1 MRNMIKALKKK
12 YALSDQG
19 ASDLFKGILY
29 SVLANI
35 SLMLPVILLAVVLNQ
50 LLSPILGIADSE
62 KSAAFYTI
70 TGIVILAVVFILV
83 GVAYA
88 GNAICK
94 TFEIDIKKQIAKM
107 IAKRKAEQ
115 KRKAE
120 EAAAAKEMSQVTE
133 STTTEASEDEK
144 VSDNTMPTM
153 FSEEDRKKLEDA
165 VSKADSEEKTM
176 QDSKVEAIEKTAD
189 SDSTENEA
197 AEKTVSEEK
206 VESVEK
212 PVTTTE
218 SEETPDEEI
227 KAEGTPVEETPA
239 QEEELTDT
247 RVVDIFAELNEE
259 PVSEDAENDFEEK

>member
-1 MRNMIKALKKK
+1 MNKKSG
-12 YALSDQG
+12 YALR
-19 ASDLFKGILY
+19 I
-29 SVLANI
+29 VLGGY
-35 SLMLPVILLAVVLNQ
+35 LTY
-50 LLSPILGIADSE
+50 LGIRILSE
-62 KSAAFYTI
+62 MIQQRPSNMTLMS
-70 TGIVILAVVFILV
+70 VLAVVFILV

-153 FSEEDRKKLEDA
+153 LSEEDRKKLEDA
-165 VSKADSEEKTM
+165 VSKADFEEKT
-176 QDSKVEAIEKTAD
+176 
-189 SDSTENEA
+189 
-197 AEKTVSEEK
+197 
-206 VESVEK
+206 ESVEK

-227 KAEGTPVEETPA
+227 KAEETATEETA
-239 QEEELTDT
+239 TEETSVQEELTDT

>member
-1 MRNMIKALKKK
+1 MNKKSG
-12 YALSDQG
+12 YALR
-19 ASDLFKGILY
+19 I
-29 SVLANI
+29 VLGGY
-35 SLMLPVILLAVVLNQ
+35 LTY
-50 LLSPILGIADSE
+50 LGIRILSGMIQQRP
-62 KSAAFYTI
+62 SNMTLMS
-70 TGIVILAVVFILV
+70 VLAVVFILV

-133 STTTEASEDEK
+133 STTTE

-153 FSEEDRKKLEDA
+153 LSEEDRKKLEDA

-176 QDSKVEAIEKTAD
+176 QDSKAEVIEKTAD

-206 VESVEK
+206 TVI
-212 PVTTTE
+212 TTE

>member
-1 MRNMIKALKKK
+1 MNKKSGCALR
-12 YALSDQG
+12 
-19 ASDLFKGILY
+19 I
-29 SVLANI
+29 VLGGY
-35 SLMLPVILLAVVLNQ
+35 LTY
-50 LLSPILGIADSE
+50 LGIRILSE
-62 KSAAFYTI
+62 MIQQRPSNMTLMS
-70 TGIVILAVVFILV
+70 VLAVVFILV

-133 STTTEASEDEK
+133 STTTE

-153 FSEEDRKKLEDA
+153 LSEEDRKKLEDA
-165 VSKADSEEKTM
+165 VSKADFEEKTM
-176 QDSKVEAIEKTAD
+176 QDSKAEAIEKTAD

-206 VESVEK
+206 AVI
-212 PVTTTE
+212 TTE

>member
-1 MRNMIKALKKK
+1 MNKKSG
-12 YALSDQG
+12 YALR
-19 ASDLFKGILY
+19 I
-29 SVLANI
+29 VLGGY
-35 SLMLPVILLAVVLNQ
+35 LTY
-50 LLSPILGIADSE
+50 LGIRILSE
-62 KSAAFYTI
+62 MIQQRPSNMTLMS
-70 TGIVILAVVFILV
+70 VLAVVFILV

-133 STTTEASEDEK
+133 STTTE

-153 FSEEDRKKLEDA
+153 LSEEDRKKLEDA
-165 VSKADSEEKTM
+165 VSKADFEEKTM
-176 QDSKVEAIEKTAD
+176 QDSKAEAIEKTAD
-189 SDSTENEA
+189 SDSTENEV

-206 VESVEK
+206 TVI
-212 PVTTTE
+212 TTE

-227 KAEGTPVEETPA
+227 KAEVTPVEETPA

>member
-1 MRNMIKALKKK
+1 MNKKSG
-12 YALSDQG
+12 YALR
-19 ASDLFKGILY
+19 I
-29 SVLANI
+29 VLGGY
-35 SLMLPVILLAVVLNQ
+35 LTY
-50 LLSPILGIADSE
+50 LGIRILSE
-62 KSAAFYTI
+62 MIQQRPSNMTLMS
-70 TGIVILAVVFILV
+70 VLAVVFILV

-94 TFEIDIKKQIAKM
+94 TFEIDIKKHIAKM

-133 STTTEASEDEK
+133 STTTE

-153 FSEEDRKKLEDA
+153 LSEEDRKKLEDA
-165 VSKADSEEKTM
+165 VSKADFEEKTM
-176 QDSKVEAIEKTAD
+176 QDSKAEAIEKTAD

-206 VESVEK
+206 TVI
-212 PVTTTE
+212 TTE

-227 KAEGTPVEETPA
+227 KAEGTPVEETPV

>member
-1 MRNMIKALKKK
+1 MNKKSG
-12 YALSDQG
+12 YALR
-19 ASDLFKGILY
+19 I
-29 SVLANI
+29 VLGGY
-35 SLMLPVILLAVVLNQ
+35 LTY
-50 LLSPILGIADSE
+50 LGIRILSE
-62 KSAAFYTI
+62 MIQQRPSNMTLMS
-70 TGIVILAVVFILV
+70 VLAVVFILV

-133 STTTEASEDEK
+133 STTTE

-153 FSEEDRKKLEDA
+153 LSEEDRKKLEDA

-176 QDSKVEAIEKTAD
+176 QDSKAEAIEKTAD

-206 VESVEK
+206 TVI
-212 PVTTTE
+212 TTE

>member
-1 MRNMIKALKKK
+1 MNKKSG
-12 YALSDQG
+12 YALR
-19 ASDLFKGILY
+19 I
-29 SVLANI
+29 VLGGY
-35 SLMLPVILLAVVLNQ
+35 LTY
-50 LLSPILGIADSE
+50 LGIRILSE
-62 KSAAFYTI
+62 MIQQRPSNMTLMS
-70 TGIVILAVVFILV
+70 VLAVVFILV

-133 STTTEASEDEK
+133 STTTE

-153 FSEEDRKKLEDA
+153 LSEEDRKKLEDA

-176 QDSKVEAIEKTAD
+176 QDSKAEVIEKTAD
-189 SDSTENEA
+189 SDSTENETA
-197 AEKTVSEEK
+197 GKTASEEK
-206 VESVEK
+206 AESVEK

>member
-1 MRNMIKALKKK
+1 MNKKSG
-12 YALSDQG
+12 YALR
-19 ASDLFKGILY
+19 I
-29 SVLANI
+29 VLGGY
-35 SLMLPVILLAVVLNQ
+35 LTY
-50 LLSPILGIADSE
+50 LGIRILSE
-62 KSAAFYTI
+62 MIQQRPSNMTLMS
-70 TGIVILAVVFILV
+70 VLAVVFILV

-120 EAAAAKEMSQVTE
+120 EAAVAKEMSQVTE
-133 STTTEASEDEK
+133 STTTE

-153 FSEEDRKKLEDA
+153 LSEEDRKKLEDA

-176 QDSKVEAIEKTAD
+176 QDSKAEAIEKTAD
-189 SDSTENEA
+189 SDLTENEA

-206 VESVEK
+206 TVI
-212 PVTTTE
+212 TTE

>member
-1 MRNMIKALKKK
+1 MNKKSG
-12 YALSDQG
+12 YALR
-19 ASDLFKGILY
+19 I
-29 SVLANI
+29 VLGGY
-35 SLMLPVILLAVVLNQ
+35 LTY
-50 LLSPILGIADSE
+50 LGIRILSE
-62 KSAAFYTI
+62 MIQQRPSNMTLMS
-70 TGIVILAVVFILV
+70 VLAVVFILV

-133 STTTEASEDEK
+133 STTTE

-153 FSEEDRKKLEDA
+153 LSEEDRKKLKDA
-165 VSKADSEEKTM
+165 VSKADFEEKTM
-176 QDSKVEAIEKTAD
+176 QDSKAEAIEKTAD

-206 VESVEK
+206 TVI
-212 PVTTTE
+212 TTE

>member
-1 MRNMIKALKKK
+1 MNKKSG
-12 YALSDQG
+12 YALR
-19 ASDLFKGILY
+19 I
-29 SVLANI
+29 VLGGY
-35 SLMLPVILLAVVLNQ
+35 LTY
-50 LLSPILGIADSE
+50 LGIRILSE
-62 KSAAFYTI
+62 MIQQRPSNMTLMS
-70 TGIVILAVVFILV
+70 VLAVVFILV

-144 VSDNTMPTM
+144 VSDDTMPTM

-165 VSKADSEEKTM
+165 VSKADFEEKTM
-176 QDSKVEAIEKTAD
+176 QDSKAEAIEKTAD

-197 AEKTVSEEK
+197 AEKTA
-206 VESVEK
+206 SVEK
-212 PVTTTE
+212 TVTTTE

-227 KAEGTPVEETPA
+227 KAEETATEETSV
-239 QEEELTDT
+239 QEELTDT

>member
-1 MRNMIKALKKK
+1 MNKKSG
-12 YALSDQG
+12 YALR
-19 ASDLFKGILY
+19 I
-29 SVLANI
+29 VLGGY
-35 SLMLPVILLAVVLNQ
+35 LTY
-50 LLSPILGIADSE
+50 LGIRILSE
-62 KSAAFYTI
+62 MIQQRPSNMTLMS
-70 TGIVILAVVFILV
+70 VLAVVFILV

-120 EAAAAKEMSQVTE
+120 EAAAAKKMSQVTE

-153 FSEEDRKKLEDA
+153 LSEEDRKKLEDA

-176 QDSKVEAIEKTAD
+176 QDSKAEAIEKTA
-189 SDSTENEA
+189 
-197 AEKTVSEEK
+197 SEEK
-206 VESVEK
+206 TESVEK

>member
-1 MRNMIKALKKK
+1 MNKKSG
-12 YALSDQG
+12 YALR
-19 ASDLFKGILY
+19 I
-29 SVLANI
+29 VLGGY
-35 SLMLPVILLAVVLNQ
+35 LTY
-50 LLSPILGIADSE
+50 LGIRILSE
-62 KSAAFYTI
+62 MIQQRPSNMTLMS
-70 TGIVILAVVFILV
+70 VLAVVFILV

-94 TFEIDIKKQIAKM
+94 TFEIDIKKQITKM

-153 FSEEDRKKLEDA
+153 LSEEDRKKLEDA

-176 QDSKVEAIEKTAD
+176 QDSKAEVIEKTAD

-206 VESVEK
+206 TVI
-212 PVTTTE
+212 TTE

-227 KAEGTPVEETPA
+227 KAEETATEETSV
-239 QEEELTDT
+239 QEELTDT

>member
-1 MRNMIKALKKK
+1 MNKKSG
-12 YALSDQG
+12 YALR
-19 ASDLFKGILY
+19 I
-29 SVLANI
+29 VLGGY
-35 SLMLPVILLAVVLNQ
+35 LTY
-50 LLSPILGIADSE
+50 LGIRILSE
-62 KSAAFYTI
+62 MIQQRPSNMTLMS
-70 TGIVILAVVFILV
+70 VLAVVFILV

-133 STTTEASEDEK
+133 STTTE

-153 FSEEDRKKLEDA
+153 LSEEDRKKLEDA

-176 QDSKVEAIEKTAD
+176 QDSKAEAIEKTAD

-197 AEKTVSEEK
+197 AEKTVSE
-206 VESVEK
+206 EK

-227 KAEGTPVEETPA
+227 KAEGTPVEETPV

>member
-1 MRNMIKALKKK
+1 MNKKSG
-12 YALSDQG
+12 YALR
-19 ASDLFKGILY
+19 I
-29 SVLANI
+29 VLGGY
-35 SLMLPVILLAVVLNQ
+35 LTY
-50 LLSPILGIADSE
+50 LGIRILSE
-62 KSAAFYTI
+62 MIQQRPSNMTLMS
-70 TGIVILAVVFILV
+70 VLAVVFILV

-133 STTTEASEDEK
+133 STTTEAS
-144 VSDNTMPTM
+144 DNTMPTM
-153 FSEEDRKKLEDA
+153 LSEEDRKKLEDA
-165 VSKADSEEKTM
+165 VSKADFEEKTM
-176 QDSKVEAIEKTAD
+176 QDSKAEAIEKTAD

-212 PVTTTE
+212 LATTTE

-227 KAEGTPVEETPA
+227 KAEETATEETSV
-239 QEEELTDT
+239 QEELTDT

>member
-1 MRNMIKALKKK
+1 MNKKSG
-12 YALSDQG
+12 YALR
-19 ASDLFKGILY
+19 I
-29 SVLANI
+29 VLGGY
-35 SLMLPVILLAVVLNQ
+35 LTY
-50 LLSPILGIADSE
+50 LGIRILSE
-62 KSAAFYTI
+62 MIQQRPSNMTLMS
-70 TGIVILAVVFILV
+70 VLAVVFILV

-153 FSEEDRKKLEDA
+153 LSEEDRKKLEDA
-165 VSKADSEEKTM
+165 VSKADSEEKT
-176 QDSKVEAIEKTAD
+176 
-189 SDSTENEA
+189 
-197 AEKTVSEEK
+197 
-206 VESVEK
+206 ESVEK

>member
-1 MRNMIKALKKK
+1 MNKKSG
-12 YALSDQG
+12 YALR
-19 ASDLFKGILY
+19 I
-29 SVLANI
+29 VLGGY
-35 SLMLPVILLAVVLNQ
+35 LTY
-50 LLSPILGIADSE
+50 LGIRILSE
-62 KSAAFYTI
+62 MIQQRPSNMTLMS
-70 TGIVILAVVFILV
+70 VLAVVFILV

-120 EAAAAKEMSQVTE
+120 EAAVAKEMSQVTE
-133 STTTEASEDEK
+133 STMTE

-153 FSEEDRKKLEDA
+153 LSEEDRKKLEDA
-165 VSKADSEEKTM
+165 VSKADFEEKTM
-176 QDSKVEAIEKTAD
+176 QDSKAEAIEKTAD

-197 AEKTVSEEK
+197 AEKTASEEK
-206 VESVEK
+206 A
-212 PVTTTE
+212 E

>member
-1 MRNMIKALKKK
+1 MNKKSG
-12 YALSDQG
+12 YALR
-19 ASDLFKGILY
+19 I
-29 SVLANI
+29 VLGGY
-35 SLMLPVILLAVVLNQ
+35 LTY
-50 LLSPILGIADSE
+50 LGIRILSE
-62 KSAAFYTI
+62 MIQQRPSNMTLMS
-70 TGIVILAVVFILV
+70 VLAVVFILV

-144 VSDNTMPTM
+144 VSDDTMPTM
-153 FSEEDRKKLEDA
+153 LSEEDGKKLEDA
-165 VSKADSEEKTM
+165 VSKADFE
-176 QDSKVEAIEKTAD
+176 
-189 SDSTENEA
+189 
-197 AEKTVSEEK
+197 EKTVSEEK
-206 VESVEK
+206 TVI
-212 PVTTTE
+212 TTE

>member
-1 MRNMIKALKKK
+1 MNKKSG
-12 YALSDQG
+12 YALR
-19 ASDLFKGILY
+19 I
-29 SVLANI
+29 VLGGY
-35 SLMLPVILLAVVLNQ
+35 LTY
-50 LLSPILGIADSE
+50 LGIRILSE
-62 KSAAFYTI
+62 MIQQRPSNMTLMS
-70 TGIVILAVVFILV
+70 VLAVVFILV

-133 STTTEASEDEK
+133 STTTE

-153 FSEEDRKKLEDA
+153 LSEEDRKKLEDA

-176 QDSKVEAIEKTAD
+176 QDSKAEAIEKTAD

-206 VESVEK
+206 TVI
-212 PVTTTE
+212 TTE

-227 KAEGTPVEETPA
+227 KAEGTATEETSV
-239 QEEELTDT
+239 QEELTDT

>member
-1 MRNMIKALKKK
+1 MNKKSG
-12 YALSDQG
+12 YALR
-19 ASDLFKGILY
+19 I
-29 SVLANI
+29 VLGGY
-35 SLMLPVILLAVVLNQ
+35 LTY
-50 LLSPILGIADSE
+50 LGIRILSE
-62 KSAAFYTI
+62 MIQQRPSNMTLMS
-70 TGIVILAVVFILV
+70 VLAVVFILDWS
-83 GVAYA
+83 AYA

-153 FSEEDRKKLEDA
+153 LSEEDRKKLEDA

-176 QDSKVEAIEKTAD
+176 QDSKAEAIEKTAD

-206 VESVEK
+206 AESVEK

-227 KAEGTPVEETPA
+227 KAEETATEETSV
-239 QEEELTDT
+239 QEELTDT

>member
-1 MRNMIKALKKK
+1 MNKKSG
-12 YALSDQG
+12 YALR
-19 ASDLFKGILY
+19 I
-29 SVLANI
+29 VLGGY
-35 SLMLPVILLAVVLNQ
+35 LTY
-50 LLSPILGIADSE
+50 LGIRILSE
-62 KSAAFYTI
+62 MIQQRPSNMTLMS
-70 TGIVILAVVFILV
+70 VLAVVFILV

-153 FSEEDRKKLEDA
+153 LSEEDRKKLEDA

-176 QDSKVEAIEKTAD
+176 QDSKAEVIEKTAD

-206 VESVEK
+206 TVI
-212 PVTTTE
+212 TTE

-227 KAEGTPVEETPA
+227 RAEETA
-239 QEEELTDT
+239 TEETSVQEELTDT

>member
-1 MRNMIKALKKK
+1 MNKKSG
-12 YALSDQG
+12 YALR
-19 ASDLFKGILY
+19 I
-29 SVLANI
+29 VLGGY
-35 SLMLPVILLAVVLNQ
+35 LTY
-50 LLSPILGIADSE
+50 LGIRILSE
-62 KSAAFYTI
+62 MIQQRPSNMTLMS
-70 TGIVILAVVFILV
+70 VLAVVFILV

-133 STTTEASEDEK
+133 STTTE

-153 FSEEDRKKLEDA
+153 LSEEDRKKLEDA

-176 QDSKVEAIEKTAD
+176 QDSKAEAIEKTAD

-206 VESVEK
+206 T
-212 PVTTTE
+212 VTTTE

-227 KAEGTPVEETPA
+227 RVEGTPVEETPA

-247 RVVDIFAELNEE
+247 RVVDIFGELNC
-259 PVSEDAENDFEEK
+259 VLIHIIT

>member
-1 MRNMIKALKKK
+1 MNKKSG
-12 YALSDQG
+12 YALR
-19 ASDLFKGILY
+19 I
-29 SVLANI
+29 VLGGY
-35 SLMLPVILLAVVLNQ
+35 LTY
-50 LLSPILGIADSE
+50 LGIRILSE
-62 KSAAFYTI
+62 MIQQRPSNMTLMS
-70 TGIVILAVVFILV
+70 VLAVVFILV

-133 STTTEASEDEK
+133 STTTEAS
-144 VSDNTMPTM
+144 DNTMPTM
-153 FSEEDRKKLEDA
+153 LSEEDRKKLEDA
-165 VSKADSEEKTM
+165 VSKADFEEKTM
-176 QDSKVEAIEKTAD
+176 QDSKAEAIEKIAD

-227 KAEGTPVEETPA
+227 KAEETATEETA
-239 QEEELTDT
+239 TEETSVQEELTDT

>member
-1 MRNMIKALKKK
+1 MNKKSG
-12 YALSDQG
+12 YALR
-19 ASDLFKGILY
+19 I
-29 SVLANI
+29 VLGGY
-35 SLMLPVILLAVVLNQ
+35 LTY
-50 LLSPILGIADSE
+50 LGIRILSE
-62 KSAAFYTI
+62 MIQQRPSNMTLMS
-70 TGIVILAVVFILV
+70 VLAVVFILV

-107 IAKRKAEQ
+107 IAKRKAGQ

-153 FSEEDRKKLEDA
+153 LSEEDRKKLEDA

-176 QDSKVEAIEKTAD
+176 QDSKAEVIEKTAD

-206 VESVEK
+206 

-227 KAEGTPVEETPA
+227 KAEETATEETSV
-239 QEEELTDT
+239 QEELTDT

>member
-1 MRNMIKALKKK
+1 MNKKSG
-12 YALSDQG
+12 YALR
-19 ASDLFKGILY
+19 I
-29 SVLANI
+29 VLGGY
-35 SLMLPVILLAVVLNQ
+35 LTY
-50 LLSPILGIADSE
+50 LGIRILSE
-62 KSAAFYTI
+62 MIQQRPSNMTLMS
-70 TGIVILAVVFILV
+70 VLAVVFILV

-133 STTTEASEDEK
+133 STTTE

-153 FSEEDRKKLEDA
+153 LSEEDRKKLEDA

-176 QDSKVEAIEKTAD
+176 QDSKAEAIEKTAD

-197 AEKTVSEEK
+197 AEKTVSE
-206 VESVEK
+206 EK

>member
-1 MRNMIKALKKK
+1 MNKKSG
-12 YALSDQG
+12 YALR
-19 ASDLFKGILY
+19 I
-29 SVLANI
+29 VLGGY
-35 SLMLPVILLAVVLNQ
+35 LTY
-50 LLSPILGIADSE
+50 LGIRILSE
-62 KSAAFYTI
+62 MLQQRPSNMTLMS
-70 TGIVILAVVFILV
+70 VLAVVFILV

-120 EAAAAKEMSQVTE
+120 EAAVAKEMSQVTE
-133 STTTEASEDEK
+133 STMTE

-153 FSEEDRKKLEDA
+153 LSEEDRKKLEDA
-165 VSKADSEEKTM
+165 VSKADFEEKTM
-176 QDSKVEAIEKTAD
+176 QDSKAEAIEKTAD

-212 PVTTTE
+212 LATTTE

>member
-1 MRNMIKALKKK
+1 MNKKSG
-12 YALSDQG
+12 YALR
-19 ASDLFKGILY
+19 I
-29 SVLANI
+29 VLGGY
-35 SLMLPVILLAVVLNQ
+35 PTY
-50 LLSPILGIADSE
+50 LGIRILSE
-62 KSAAFYTI
+62 MIQQRPSNMTLMS
-70 TGIVILAVVFILV
+70 VLAVVFILV

-133 STTTEASEDEK
+133 STTTE

-153 FSEEDRKKLEDA
+153 LSEEDRKKLEDA
-165 VSKADSEEKTM
+165 VSKADFEEKTM
-176 QDSKVEAIEKTAD
+176 QDSKAEAIEKTAD

-206 VESVEK
+206 TVI
-212 PVTTTE
+212 TTE

>member
-1 MRNMIKALKKK
+1 MNKKSG
-12 YALSDQG
+12 YALR
-19 ASDLFKGILY
+19 I
-29 SVLANI
+29 VLGGY
-35 SLMLPVILLAVVLNQ
+35 LTY
-50 LLSPILGIADSE
+50 LGIRILSE
-62 KSAAFYTI
+62 MIQQRPSNMTLMS
-70 TGIVILAVVFILV
+70 VLAVVFILV

-94 TFEIDIKKQIAKM
+94 TIEIDIKKQIAKM

-144 VSDNTMPTM
+144 VSDDTMPTM
-153 FSEEDRKKLEDA
+153 LSEEDRKKLEDA

-176 QDSKVEAIEKTAD
+176 QDSKDEAIEKTAD

-197 AEKTVSEEK
+197 AEKTASEEK
-206 VESVEK
+206 A
-212 PVTTTE
+212 E

-227 KAEGTPVEETPA
+227 RAEETA
-239 QEEELTDT
+239 TEETSVQEELTDT

>member
-1 MRNMIKALKKK
+1 MNKKSG
-12 YALSDQG
+12 YALR
-19 ASDLFKGILY
+19 I
-29 SVLANI
+29 VLGGY
-35 SLMLPVILLAVVLNQ
+35 LTY
-50 LLSPILGIADSE
+50 LGIRILSE
-62 KSAAFYTI
+62 MIQQRPSNMTLMS
-70 TGIVILAVVFILV
+70 VLAVVFILV

-153 FSEEDRKKLEDA
+153 LSEEDRKKLEDA
-165 VSKADSEEKTM
+165 VSKADFEEKTM
-176 QDSKVEAIEKTAD
+176 QDSKAEAI
-189 SDSTENEA
+189 
-197 AEKTVSEEK
+197 EKTVSEEK
-206 VESVEK
+206 TVI
-212 PVTTTE
+212 TTE

>member
-1 MRNMIKALKKK
+1 MNKKSG
-12 YALSDQG
+12 YALR
-19 ASDLFKGILY
+19 I
-29 SVLANI
+29 VLGGY
-35 SLMLPVILLAVVLNQ
+35 LTY
-50 LLSPILGIADSE
+50 LGIRILSE
-62 KSAAFYTI
+62 MIQQRPSNMTLMS
-70 TGIVILAVVFILV
+70 VLAVVFILV

-133 STTTEASEDEK
+133 STTTE

-153 FSEEDRKKLEDA
+153 LSEEDRKKLEDA
-165 VSKADSEEKTM
+165 VSKADFEEKTM
-176 QDSKVEAIEKTAD
+176 QDSKAEAIEKTAD

-197 AEKTVSEEK
+197 AEKTVS
-206 VESVEK
+206 VEK

-227 KAEGTPVEETPA
+227 RAEGTPVEETPA

>member
-1 MRNMIKALKKK
+1 MNKKSGCALR
-12 YALSDQG
+12 
-19 ASDLFKGILY
+19 I
-29 SVLANI
+29 VLGGY
-35 SLMLPVILLAVVLNQ
+35 LTY
-50 LLSPILGIADSE
+50 LGIRILSE
-62 KSAAFYTI
+62 MIQQRPSNMTLMS
-70 TGIVILAVVFILV
+70 VLAVVFILV

-176 QDSKVEAIEKTAD
+176 QDSKVEAIEKT
-189 SDSTENEA
+189 
-197 AEKTVSEEK
+197 VSEEK

>member
-1 MRNMIKALKKK
+1 MNKKSG
-12 YALSDQG
+12 YALR
-19 ASDLFKGILY
+19 I
-29 SVLANI
+29 VLGGY
-35 SLMLPVILLAVVLNQ
+35 LTY
-50 LLSPILGIADSE
+50 LGIRILSE
-62 KSAAFYTI
+62 MIQQRPSNMTLMS
-70 TGIVILAVVFILV
+70 VLAVVFILV

-94 TFEIDIKKQIAKM
+94 MFEIDIKKQIAKM

-133 STTTEASEDEK
+133 STTTE

-153 FSEEDRKKLEDA
+153 LSEEDRKKLEDA

-176 QDSKVEAIEKTAD
+176 QDSKDEAIEKTAD

-197 AEKTVSEEK
+197 AEKTASEEK
-206 VESVEK
+206 A
-212 PVTTTE
+212 E

>member
-1 MRNMIKALKKK
+1 MNKKSGCALR
-12 YALSDQG
+12 
-19 ASDLFKGILY
+19 I
-29 SVLANI
+29 VLGGY
-35 SLMLPVILLAVVLNQ
+35 LTY
-50 LLSPILGIADSE
+50 LGIRILSE
-62 KSAAFYTI
+62 MIQQRPSNMTLMS
-70 TGIVILAVVFILV
+70 VLAVVFILV

-107 IAKRKAEQ
+107 IAKRKTEQ

-133 STTTEASEDEK
+133 STTTEVSEDEK

-153 FSEEDRKKLEDA
+153 LSEEDRKKLEDA

-176 QDSKVEAIEKTAD
+176 QDSKAEAIEKTAD

-197 AEKTVSEEK
+197 AEKTP
-206 VESVEK
+206 SVEK

-227 KAEGTPVEETPA
+227 KAEETATEETPA

>member
-1 MRNMIKALKKK
+1 MNKKSG
-12 YALSDQG
+12 YALR
-19 ASDLFKGILY
+19 I
-29 SVLANI
+29 VLGGY
-35 SLMLPVILLAVVLNQ
+35 LTY
-50 LLSPILGIADSE
+50 LGIRILSE
-62 KSAAFYTI
+62 MIQQRPSNMTLMS
-70 TGIVILAVVFILV
+70 VLAVVFILV

-133 STTTEASEDEK
+133 STTTE

-153 FSEEDRKKLEDA
+153 LSEEDRKKLEDA

-176 QDSKVEAIEKTAD
+176 QDSKAEVIEKTAD

-206 VESVEK
+206 T
-212 PVTTTE
+212 VTTTE

-227 KAEGTPVEETPA
+227 RAEGTPVEETPA

>member
-1 MRNMIKALKKK
+1 MNKKSG
-12 YALSDQG
+12 YALR
-19 ASDLFKGILY
+19 I
-29 SVLANI
+29 VLGGY
-35 SLMLPVILLAVVLNQ
+35 LTY
-50 LLSPILGIADSE
+50 LGIRILSE
-62 KSAAFYTI
+62 MIQQRPSNMTLMS
-70 TGIVILAVVFILV
+70 VLAVVFILV

-120 EAAAAKEMSQVTE
+120 EAAVAKEMSQVTE
-133 STTTEASEDEK
+133 STTTE

-153 FSEEDRKKLEDA
+153 LSEEDRKKLEDA

-176 QDSKVEAIEKTAD
+176 QDSKAEVIEKTAD

-206 VESVEK
+206 TVI
-212 PVTTTE
+212 TTE

-227 KAEGTPVEETPA
+227 KAEGTPDEETPA

>member
-1 MRNMIKALKKK
+1 MNKKSG
-12 YALSDQG
+12 YALR
-19 ASDLFKGILY
+19 I
-29 SVLANI
+29 VLGGY
-35 SLMLPVILLAVVLNQ
+35 LTY
-50 LLSPILGIADSE
+50 LGIRILSE
-62 KSAAFYTI
+62 MIQQRPSNMTLMS
-70 TGIVILAVVFILV
+70 VLAVVFILV

-120 EAAAAKEMSQVTE
+120 EAAVAKEMSQVTE
-133 STTTEASEDEK
+133 STTTE

-153 FSEEDRKKLEDA
+153 LSEEDRKKLEDA
-165 VSKADSEEKTM
+165 VSKADFEEKTM

-206 VESVEK
+206 TVI
-212 PVTTTE
+212 TTE

>member
-1 MRNMIKALKKK
+1 MNKKSG
-12 YALSDQG
+12 YALR
-19 ASDLFKGILY
+19 I
-29 SVLANI
+29 VLGGY
-35 SLMLPVILLAVVLNQ
+35 LTY
-50 LLSPILGIADSE
+50 LGIRILSE
-62 KSAAFYTI
+62 MIQQRPSNMTLMS
-70 TGIVILAVVFILV
+70 VLAVVFILV

-133 STTTEASEDEK
+133 STTTE

-153 FSEEDRKKLEDA
+153 LSEEDRKKLEDA
-165 VSKADSEEKTM
+165 VSKADFEEKTM
-176 QDSKVEAIEKTAD
+176 QDSKAEAIEKTAD

-206 VESVEK
+206 TVI
-212 PVTTTE
+212 TTE
-218 SEETPDEEI
+218 SEETPDDEI